1 MEDGKQAFLQH
12 GLEVDEHVTA
22 ADESQ
27 LAEWRVGKHVVRG
40 KDDHFSDIFA
50 NLVLV
55 VALDEEPGEA
65 LGGNI
70 VHDAFREYAF
80 SSLFYGFGVYVGGK
94 DLNVAM
100 ELFFV
105 HGFMEEYSQGI
116 SLLAGRA
123 PCAPYPDWIGAAAV
137 LKNVIDDG
145 VLEFFK
151 EFRIPEKF
159 GHAYEDVLDEQVDLV
174 LILFEEMG
182 EAGKGRAVRHHH
194 APFYAPQDCGLF
206 VIGEV
211 DAAHPLHGQVDKG
224 ERVFVGKEF
233 FVI

>member
-40 KDDHFSDIFA
+40 KYDHFSDIFA

-80 SSLFYGFGVYVGGK
+80 SSLFYGFGVAK
-94 DLNVAM
+94 ILM
-100 ELFFV
+100 SRWSFFSS
-105 HGFMEEYSQGI
+105 MASWKSIARE
-116 SLLAGRA
+116 
-123 PCAPYPDWIGAAAV
+123 
-137 LKNVIDDG
+137 
-145 VLEFFK
+145 
-151 EFRIPEKF
+151 
-159 GHAYEDVLDEQVDLV
+159 
-174 LILFEEMG
+174 
-182 EAGKGRAVRHHH
+182 
-194 APFYAPQDCGLF
+194 
-206 VIGEV
+206 
-211 DAAHPLHGQVDKG
+211 
-224 ERVFVGKEF
+224 
-233 FVI
+233 